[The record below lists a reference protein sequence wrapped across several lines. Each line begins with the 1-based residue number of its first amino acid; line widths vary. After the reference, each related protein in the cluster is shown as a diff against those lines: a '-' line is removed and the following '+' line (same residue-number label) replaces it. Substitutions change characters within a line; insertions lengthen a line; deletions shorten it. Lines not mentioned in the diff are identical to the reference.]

1 MNYNDYE
8 LVYMIKEDEDMLP
21 VLIKKYEPLFWKL
34 SHSFIKSYEHKG
46 LDIEDLIQQCR
57 ITLCYAIDK
66 YNSSNDVLFY
76 SYLLVC
82 LRRGIINYA
91 RSYIKKP
98 DCYNYMDIENYEN
111 LEVFKDDLDAS
122 SMYINYEFELH
133 TINFKNTLDSLDA
146 QIFELRYN
154 NFSYKDIASL
164 LEINKKKV
172 DNSLLK
178 VRKKMEKY
186 FLFSPFML

>member
-66 YNSSNDVLFY
+66 YNSSNDVLCA
-76 SYLLVC
+76 YLYWC
-82 LRRGIINYA
+82 AQAGDRNQ
-91 RSYIKKP
+91 KK
-98 DCYNYMDIENYEN
+98 YRN
-111 LEVFKDDLDAS
+111 
-122 SMYINYEFELH
+122 
-133 TINFKNTLDSLDA
+133 
-146 QIFELRYN
+146 
-154 NFSYKDIASL
+154 
-164 LEINKKKV
+164 
-172 DNSLLK
+172 
-178 VRKKMEKY
+178 
-186 FLFSPFML
+186 

>member
-1 MNYNDYE
+1 
-8 LVYMIKEDEDMLP
+8 
-21 VLIKKYEPLFWKL
+21 
-34 SHSFIKSYEHKG
+34 
-46 LDIEDLIQQCR
+46 
-57 ITLCYAIDK
+57 
-66 YNSSNDVLFY
+66 
-76 SYLLVC
+76 
-82 LRRGIINYA
+82 
-91 RSYIKKP
+91 
-98 DCYNYMDIENYEN
+98 MDIENYEN